1 MKFSTIAPDAASS
14 ALPSASI
21 YPERGERK
29 RMTQEAMNQL
39 AADLAK
45 THRLLDRLNA
55 NTDAFAERLEKFD
68 RNLAAYEAKFC
79 KGGA

>member
-1 MKFSTIAPDAASS
+1 
-14 ALPSASI
+14 
-21 YPERGERK
+21 
-29 RMTQEAMNQL
+29 MTQEAMNQL